1 MVLLPQKW
9 SHNRHSPQ
17 AKRKLHNKSKRDA
30 HDLTPQGGRCAIIA
44 AYSTSMMKSS
54 SARTYIVK

>member
-30 HDLTPQGGRCAIIA
+30 HDLTPQGGAVR
-44 AYSTSMMKSS
+44 YHRRLFHLHDEK
-54 SARTYIVK
+54 